1 MANDFP
7 DTSIQGRRKYLMFL
21 ALGMILAFAG
31 ALRFYRL
38 DLNSLWIDECFTYL
52 STTGTQ
58 FRGYMAVPHDVI
70 IAHPPQLTDPAHAKP
85 WWQVLRPDTQDI
97 HPPLYFFLLR
107 LWASAVGWNAAQL
120 RAFSILMSLVGIT
133 LLFAVVRDLSG
144 NFSGL
149 WAATI
154 MAVAQPQVD
163 LARDAR
169 PYTMV
174 VALALATAWALVRI
188 EKYGLNRRR
197 LAALAIGCLGLPMTH
212 YFGIFV
218 DATLVVYA
226 TLRLR
231 DKNRRAALGACTGA
245 MVLFLIAWGTV
256 LYLQAHGV
264 SGSGTE
270 IFHDTEPHHFIQTF
284 ARLALMP
291 ARYLY
296 EPLPNML
303 YLSMGLG
310 LLYIFP
316 WMIHRYRPDLLLW
329 GLWVPINILPSLLVD
344 LTHHTF
350 SLEIDRYTF
359 PASVSVYALLS
370 ALCRGLRVPWRHA
383 LPGIAVIG
391 CLIHLPQVY
400 STFGRTRQDW
410 RKFAEQYHELAEPGC
425 LTIFPSKQNDYVH
438 YLCLGEYV
446 SPLPGPALILTAP
459 PSAQMVEQI
468 RSFHRVVIVG
478 VAPLVQQLF
487 PHAPIQD
494 IRQMQSIGTIWQL
507 RFAPQ
512 PTTRQTFADPPHL
525 PPSTR

>member
-1 MANDFP
+1 V
-7 DTSIQGRRKYLMFL
+7 
-21 ALGMILAFAG
+21 ILAVG
-31 ALRFYRL
+31 GVLRFYRL

-58 FRGYMAVPHDVI
+58 FRGYMAVPPNVI
-70 IAHPPQLTDPAHAKP
+70 IEHPPQLTDPAHAKP

-107 LWASAVGWNAAQL
+107 LWASVVGWSAVQL
-120 RAFSILMSLVGIT
+120 RAFSILMSLIGIA
-133 LLFAVVRDLSG
+133 LLFAVVRELSG

-169 PYTMV
+169 PYTMM
-174 VALALATAWALVRI
+174 VALALATTWALVRI
-188 EKYGLNRRR
+188 EKHGLNRRR
-197 LAALAIGCLGLPMTH
+197 LVALAIGSLALPLTH

-231 DKNRRAALGACTGA
+231 DKNRRAALGACIGA
-245 MVLFLIAWGTV
+245 MALFLIAWGPV

-264 SGSGTE
+264 SGRGIE

-296 EPLPNML
+296 EPLPNSL
-303 YLSMGLG
+303 FLSMGLAI
-310 LLYIFP
+310 LYVLP
-316 WMIHRYRPDLLLW
+316 WMLHRRRPDLLLW
-329 GLWVPINILPSLLVD
+329 ALWIPINFLPSLLVD

-359 PASVSVYALLS
+359 PASVGVYALLS
-370 ALCRGLRVPWRHA
+370 ALCRDLPLRLRNA
-383 LPGIAVIG
+383 LPAIAVAG
-391 CLIHLPQVY
+391 CLIHLQQAY

-410 RKFAEQYHELAEPGC
+410 RKFAEQYHELAKPGC

-468 RSFHRVVIVG
+468 RSFHNVVIVG
-478 VAPLVQQLF
+478 AAPLVQQFF
-487 PHAPIQD
+487 PRASIQD
-494 IRQMQSIGTIWQL
+494 IRQIQFIGTIWQL

-512 PTTRQTFADPPHL
+512 PTTRQTFAEPPHL
-525 PPSTR
+525 PRSTP